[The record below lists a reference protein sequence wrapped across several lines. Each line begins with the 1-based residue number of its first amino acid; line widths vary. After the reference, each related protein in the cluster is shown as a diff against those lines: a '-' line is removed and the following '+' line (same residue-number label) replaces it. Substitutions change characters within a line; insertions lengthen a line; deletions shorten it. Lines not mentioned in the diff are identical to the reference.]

1 MKIHIGPYK
10 NWTGPYQIADKIFFW
25 IDRRG
30 LFADDDPRHE
40 RWDHK
45 AHDKFGDWLA
55 ELDWL
60 CNLCNWVESKKKR
73 KVKIRIDNYDTWSMD
88 HTLSLIIHPM
98 LVQMKATK
106 HGSPFV
112 DDEDVP
118 EHLRS
123 TAAPPLTEEEKN
135 YGGTDSLHEARWDWI
150 LDEMIWAF
158 YQEANEDPDA
168 PESPT
173 TYSRKISDGIP
184 FDDSPEN
191 VMSWEKFHEENA
203 KFDKR
208 KLNAF
213 KLFGRYYRA
222 LWD

>member
-1 MKIHIGPYK
+1 MKVHIGPYN
-10 NWTGPYQIADKIFFW
+10 NWIGPYQIADKIFFW

-30 LFADDDPRHE
+30 IFADNDPRLD

-55 ELDWL
+55 EFDWL

-112 DDEDVP
+112 DNEDVP

-168 PESPT
+168 PESPIA
-173 TYSRKISDGIP
+173 YSRKIMDGVP

-191 VMSWEKFHEENA
+191 RVSWEKFHEENA

-208 KLNAF
+208 KANAF

>member
-1 MKIHIGPYK
+1 MKVEIGHYR

-25 IDRRG
+25 IDRRVF
-30 LFADDDPRHE
+30 FADNDPRLD
-40 RWDHK
+40 RWDYK

-55 ELDWL
+55 EVNWVS
-60 CNLCNWVESKKKR
+60 NLCNWVESKKKR
-73 KVKIRIDNYDTWSMD
+73 KVKIRIDHYDTWSMD

-98 LVQMKATK
+98 LVQLKATK

-123 TAAPPLTEEEKN
+123 AAAPPLTEEEKN
-135 YGGTDSLHEARWDWI
+135 YGGVDKLHEARWDWI

-158 YQEANEDPDA
+158 YQEANEDPDG
-168 PESPT
+168 PESPSA
-173 TYSRKISDGIP
+173 YSRKISDGIP
-184 FDDSPEN
+184 FDGSPEN
-191 VMSWEKFHEENA
+191 VMSWEKYHEENT
-203 KFDKR
+203 KFDAR
-208 KLNAF
+208 KANAF

>member
-1 MKIHIGPYK
+1 MKVHIGPYN
-10 NWTGPYQIADKIFFW
+10 NWIGPYQIADKIFFW

-30 LFADDDPRHE
+30 IFADDDPRHE
-40 RWDHK
+40 RWDYK
-45 AHDKFGDWLA
+45 THDKFGDWLA
-55 ELDWL
+55 SFDWL
-60 CNLCNWVESKKKR
+60 INFCNWIESKKKR
-73 KVKIRIDNYDTWSMD
+73 KIDIRLDNYDTWSMD

-98 LVQMKATK
+98 LVQLKATK

-123 TAAPPLTEEEKN
+123 AAAPPLTEKEKN
-135 YGGTDSLHEARWDWI
+135 YGGVDKLHEARWDWI

-158 YQEANEDPDA
+158 YQEVNDDPDA
-168 PESPT
+168 PESPSA
-173 TYSRKISDGIP
+173 YSRRIADGIP

-191 VMSWEKFHEENA
+191 RICWDEYFAENKKFN
-203 KFDKR
+203 DR
-208 KLNAF
+208 KANAF
-213 KLFGRYYRA
+213 KLFGRYYQA

>member
-1 MKIHIGPYK
+1 MKVHIGPYN
-10 NWTGPYQIADKIFFW
+10 NWIGPYQIADKIFFW

-30 LFADDDPRHE
+30 IFADDDPRHE
-40 RWDHK
+40 RWDFK

-55 ELDWL
+55 SFDWL
-60 CNLCNWVESKKKR
+60 TNFCNWIESKKKR
-73 KVKIRIDNYDTWSMD
+73 KIDIRLDNYDTWSMD

-98 LVQMKATK
+98 LVQLKATK

-118 EHLRS
+118 ENLRS
-123 TAAPPLTEEEKN
+123 AAAPPLTEEEKN
-135 YGGTDSLHEARWDWI
+135 YGGVDKLHEARWDWI

-158 YQEANEDPDA
+158 YQEANDEPDA
-168 PESPT
+168 PESPSAYT
-173 TYSRKISDGIP
+173 RRIADGIP

-191 VMSWEKFHEENA
+191 RISWDEYFAENKKFN
-203 KFDKR
+203 DR
-208 KLNAF
+208 KANGF
-213 KLFGRYYRA
+213 KLFGRYYQA

>member
-1 MKIHIGPYK
+1 MKVYIGHYR

-30 LFADDDPRHE
+30 IFADNDPRLD
-40 RWDHK
+40 RWDYK

-55 ELDWL
+55 EVDWVS
-60 CNLCNWVESKKKR
+60 NLCNWVESKKKR
-73 KVKIRIDNYDTWSMD
+73 KVKIRIDHYDTWSMD

-123 TAAPPLTEEEKN
+123 TAAPPLTKEEEN
-135 YGGTDSLHEARWDWI
+135 YGATDSLHEARWDWI

-158 YQEANEDPDA
+158 YQEANEDPDG
-168 PESPT
+168 PESPSA
-173 TYSRKISDGIP
+173 YSRKISDGIP

-191 VMSWEKFHEENA
+191 VMSWEKYHEENT
-203 KFDKR
+203 KFDAR
-208 KLNAF
+208 KANAF

>member
-1 MKIHIGPYK
+1 MKVHIGHYR

-30 LFADDDPRHE
+30 IFADNDPRLD
-40 RWDHK
+40 RWDYK

-55 ELDWL
+55 EVDWL
-60 CNLCNWVESKKKR
+60 SNLCNWVESKKKR
-73 KVKIRIDNYDTWSMD
+73 KVKIRIDHYDTWSMD

-123 TAAPPLTEEEKN
+123 AAAPPLTEEEKN

-158 YQEANEDPDA
+158 YQEANDDPDG
-168 PESPT
+168 PESPSA
-173 TYSRKISDGIP
+173 YSRQIGENIH

-191 VMSWEKFHEENA
+191 VMSWSKYHEENA
-203 KFDKR
+203 KFDER
-208 KLNAF
+208 KANAF
-213 KLFGRYYRA
+213 KLFGRYYRC

>member
-1 MKIHIGPYK
+1 MKVHIGPYN
-10 NWTGPYQIADKIFFW
+10 NWIGPYQIADKVFFW

-30 LFADDDPRHE
+30 IFADDDPRHE
-40 RWDHK
+40 RWDYK
-45 AHDKFGDWLA
+45 AHDKFGDWLN
-55 ELDWL
+55 DVKWL
-60 CNLCNWVESKKKR
+60 VNLCQWIESKKKR
-73 KVKIRIDNYDTWSMD
+73 KVEIRLDNYDTWSMD

-98 LVQMKATK
+98 LVQLKATK

-123 TAAPPLTEEEKN
+123 AAAPPLTEEEKN
-135 YGGTDSLHEARWDWI
+135 YGGTDGLHEARWDWI

-158 YQEANEDPDA
+158 YQEVNDDPDA
-168 PESPT
+168 PESPSA
-173 TYSRKISDGIP
+173 YSRKIADGIP

-191 VMSWEKFHEENA
+191 RISWDEYFAENKKFN
-203 KFDKR
+203 DR
-208 KLNAF
+208 KANAF

>member
-1 MKIHIGPYK
+1 MKVHIGPYN
-10 NWTGPYQIADKIFFW
+10 NWIGPYQIADKIFFW

-30 LFADDDPRHE
+30 IFADDDPRHE
-40 RWDHK
+40 RWDYK

-55 ELDWL
+55 NFDWL
-60 CNLCNWVESKKKR
+60 TNFCNWVESKKKR
-73 KVKIRIDNYDTWSMD
+73 KVEIRLDNYDTWSMD

-123 TAAPPLTEEEKN
+123 AAAPPLTEEEKN
-135 YGGTDSLHEARWDWI
+135 YGGVDKLHEARWDWI

-158 YQEANEDPDA
+158 YQEVNDDPDG
-168 PESPT
+168 PESPGAYT
-173 TYSRKISDGIP
+173 RRIADGIP
-184 FDDSPEN
+184 YDDSPEN
-191 VMSWEKFHEENA
+191 AKSWDEYFAENKKFN
-203 KFDKR
+203 DR
-208 KLNAF
+208 KANAF
-213 KLFGRYYRA
+213 KLFGRYYQA

>member
-1 MKIHIGPYK
+1 MKVHIGPYT
-10 NWTGPYQIADKIFFW
+10 NWIGPYQIADKIFFW
-25 IDRRG
+25 VKNRFIP
-30 LFADDDPRHE
+30 DDDPRSQ
-40 RWDHK
+40 RWDYK

-55 ELDWL
+55 DIDWL
-60 CNLCNWVESKKKR
+60 TSFCNWIDSKKKR
-73 KVKIRIDNYDTWSMD
+73 KVKIHLHNYDTWSMD

-98 LVQMKATK
+98 LIQMKATK

-123 TAAPPLTEEEKN
+123 SAAPPLTEEEKN
-135 YGGTDSLHEARWDWI
+135 RGSVDNLHEARWDWI

-158 YQEANEDPDA
+158 YNEANDDPDA

-173 TYSRKISDGIP
+173 RYTRKIIGDME

-191 VMSWEKFHEENA
+191 HQSWEKYHEEN
-203 KFDKR
+203 R
-208 KLNAF
+208 KYEERKQKAF
-213 KLFGRYYRA
+213 LLFGKYYRC

>member
-1 MKIHIGPYK
+1 MKVHIGPY
-10 NWTGPYQIADKIFFW
+10 NSWIGPYQIADKIFFW

-30 LFADDDPRHE
+30 IFADDDPRHE
-40 RWDHK
+40 RWDYK

-55 ELDWL
+55 SFDWL
-60 CNLCNWVESKKKR
+60 TNFCNWVESKKKR
-73 KVKIRIDNYDTWSMD
+73 KIDIRLDNYDTWSMD

-123 TAAPPLTEEEKN
+123 AAAPPLTKEEEN
-135 YGGTDSLHEARWDWI
+135 YGATDSLHEARWDWI

-158 YQEANEDPDA
+158 YQEANDDPDA
-168 PESPT
+168 PESPSA
-173 TYSRKISDGIP
+173 YSRKIADGIP

-191 VMSWEKFHEENA
+191 RISWEKYHEENA

-208 KLNAF
+208 KTNAF